1 MPPDANTARELG
13 IIVARLDEIDRQ
25 AQERAAKIAAL
36 NKKVDQLLDVFK
48 QGSGAAKLA
57 AVLFAIAS
65 AVGGWA
71 VTSWRG
77 H

>member
-1 MPPDANTARELG
+1 MVADAATARELG
-13 IIVARLDEIDRQ
+13 IIVARLDEIDRR
-25 AQERAAKIAAL
+25 AQERAAEIAAL